1 MKICSIYRATN
12 KINGKVYI
20 GFTQKTLNERI
31 AGHTYSALIKQKNT
45 RFYIAIR
52 KYEIKNF
59 VFDIIYQ
66 SKDKK
71 HCHSV
76 MENYF
81 IKEYNSIQKGYNQ
94 TEGGLG
100 VLGIT
105 KNRIW
110 INDGAIT
117 KRIDKNEPMTVGWQK
132 GRLFIKRKIGM
143 SEESKKIIGQK
154 NLKHLIG
161 GKNPSAKN
169 IYYKGKI
176 YDTIKLAAKEN
187 NTSTYFVLKEGTLI
201 YS

>member
-1 MKICSIYRATN
+1 MELCSIYKATN

-20 GFTQKTLNERI
+20 GFTHKTLNERV
-31 AGHTYSALIKQKNT
+31 AGHTRSALVKQKNT
-45 RFYIAIR
+45 KFYAAIR
-52 KYEIKNF
+52 KYGIKNF
-59 VFDIIYQ
+59 VFEIIYQ

-71 HCHSV
+71 HCHNV

-81 IKEYNSIQKGYNQ
+81 IKEYDSIQNGYNQ

-100 VLGIT
+100 VLGIA
-105 KNRIW
+105 KNKIW
-110 INDGAIT
+110 INDGFIT
-117 KRIDKNEPMTVGWQK
+117 KRIDKNEPIPNGWQK

-161 GKNPSAKN
+161 GKNPSAKK

-187 NTSTYFVLKEGTLI
+187 NTSTYFILKEGTI
-201 YS
+201 IHS